1 MSSLRR
7 LFVRAFGL
15 GFVFAA
21 AVSVSACGEG
31 PKSDGAAA
39 EQDLTAAATPIK
51 VAPPVNEVVT
61 EYLKLFTASVERSR
75 AAHPDV
81 RTLTKDNLEAFTGDE
96 TRLETV
102 IDTFFFDRKVTSIP
116 VANVVADVGAFAKA
130 KIIEAAGPDGLVG
143 DTLAEMPRGLSGMFS
158 DARDKLV
165 RAGLVKILK
174 SSPGISIEPMFKEW
188 TRIEGFADVR
198 VRVFQMQGRPTVAGV
213 KRALGFQ
220 ELAPDA
226 QNAAAVDSF
235 ASSLTDAGGKF
246 LDPLTTMWK
255 SPSAKL
261 QVLFSFGEDGIG
273 GIVLAIVDEH
283 GQLFA
288 FQINL
293 EA

>member
-1 MSSLRR
+1 MSNRTRLSLRA
-7 LFVRAFGL
+7 LGL
-15 GFVFAA
+15 GVVFAL
-21 AVSVSACGEG
+21 SVSACGEA
-31 PKSDGAAA
+31 KSDDVAA
-39 EQDLTAAATPIK
+39 EQDLTAVAQPIK

-61 EYLKLFTASVERSR
+61 EYLKLFTASVERAR
-75 AAHPDV
+75 AAHPETT
-81 RTLTKDNLEAFTGDE
+81 TLTADNLEAFTAE
-96 TRLETV
+96 ERRLETV

-116 VANVVADVGAFAKA
+116 VANVIADVGAFARA
-130 KIIEAAGPDGLVG
+130 KITEAAGPDGLVG

-158 DARDKLV
+158 DARNKLV
-165 RAGLVKILK
+165 RERLVQILK

-198 VRVFQMQGRPTVAGV
+198 LRVFQMQGRPTVASV

-220 ELAPDA
+220 SLAPDA
-226 QNAAAVDSF
+226 EGAAAVDSF

-246 LDPLTTMWK
+246 LDSLTTMWK

-261 QVLFSFGEDGIG
+261 QLVFSFGEDGIG

-288 FQINL
+288 FQIDL